1 MSWVGSPMN
10 LLKLVEVI
18 VQKDNIYAKKAE
30 PESLQENV
38 MTNENQLLLDQPD
51 TITNQGKIER
61 VVVEPSLTP
70 INDNTEQKGH
80 PATEVLLT
88 EDPVDG
94 VTIIL
99 G

>member
-1 MSWVGSPMN
+1 VP
-10 LLKLVEVI
+10 
-18 VQKDNIYAKKAE
+18 KDNIYAKKVE
-30 PESLQENV
+30 PEESLQENT

-51 TITNQGKIER
+51 TITNQGKVER
-61 VVVEPSLTP
+61 VVVEPTLQP
-70 INDNTEQKGH
+70 INDNAQPKEH